1 MLQKTNKLKL
11 HKGDRVINSQTI
23 LNLEEEDYY
32 GQEAE
37 VLKVNQTDTVVVKY
51 LIDDSIK
58 TQSIFDFELKN

>member
-1 MLQKTNKLKL
+1 MLQKTKKLKL